1 MTILAL
7 KEANM
12 VRGIYFACLRVVQAV
27 GLGIFIVT
35 NEDTFE
41 GATIELRIMF
51 VLN

>member
-7 KEANM
+7 KEVNM
-12 VRGIYFACLRVVQAV
+12 VRGIYFACLRVVQVV

-35 NEDTFE
+35 NEDTFK
-41 GATIELRIMF
+41 GVTVELWIMF